1 MLAGIGGVIA
11 EPRNLVSFSVL
22 FGMSQNI
29 GGLLGSAILG
39 TFQTWREK
47 YHSSLLA
54 DQLTT
59 LNPLVNDRLQLYSQM
74 YQSMLGDSSL
84 LSTQAVTQLQTVST
98 LEANILAYN
107 DTYLLTASIA
117 AATLIWILWR
127 LLRLNITARLA
138 LKRATGTK

>member
-1 MLAGIGGVIA
+1 M
-11 EPRNLVSFSVL
+11 
-22 FGMSQNI
+22 

-59 LNPLVNDRLQLYSQM
+59 LNPLVNERLQLYTSL
-74 YQSMLGDSSL
+74 YQNIIGDSAL
-84 LSTQAVTQLQTVST
+84 RGTQAVTQLQTVTT

-107 DTYLLTASIA
+107 DTYLLTAGIA
-117 AATLIWILWR
+117 TATLVWILWR
-127 LLRLNITARLA
+127 LLRLRITARMA
-138 LKRATGTK
+138 LKNATGTK